1 MTRAAAG
8 DLRERVAVLELT
20 STADKS
26 AYTWSEARRIW
37 ADAVLDTRSN
47 LFSSVGIGARGVTFT
62 VRASS
67 LLSLANAFLW
77 RGHHCFLTSIIP
89 LEGQR
94 CYMEVKAALCEP
106 VTLTAKP
113 QARTGRD
120 ELNRPTAVDIPF
132 FTFPGVLTEKYR
144 ANEAED
150 VYRVTTLRRVLVTPK
165 AIQLRPGD
173 LVEAEGETPYIIRQA
188 LDLDPWKNE
197 YELERMEDA

>member
-1 MTRAAAG
+1 M
-8 DLRERVAVLELT
+8 
-20 STADKS
+20 
-26 AYTWSEARRIW
+26 W

-94 CYMEVKAALCEP
+94 GYMEVKAALCEP

-120 ELNRPTAVDIPF
+120 ALNRPTAVGIPS

-165 AIQLRPGD
+165 TIQLRPSD
-173 LVEAEGETPYIIRQA
+173 LVEAAGETPYIIRQA

-197 YELERMEDA
+197 YEIERMGDV

>member
-1 MTRAAAG
+1 MARMQAG
-8 DLRERVAVLELT
+8 DLDQRILVLDLSQET
-20 STADKS
+20 GGYAWKE
-26 AYTWSEARRIW
+26 AWRTWGKVE
-37 ADAVLDTRSN
+37 LDTRSN
-47 LFSSVGIGARGVTFT
+47 LFSSVGIGARGVTVI
-62 VRASS
+62 VRANPK
-67 LLSLANAFLW
+67 LTLHHAFSW
-77 RGHHCFLTSIIP
+77 RGHHCFLTSVLPIEDSP
-89 LEGQR
+89 G
-94 CYMEVKAALCEP
+94 YWAVKAALCEP
-106 VTLTAKP
+106 VILTAKP

-173 LVEAEGETPYIIRQA
+173 LVEAEGETPYIIRQV

>member
-1 MTRAAAG
+1 MARTAAG
-8 DLRERVAVLELT
+8 DLRERVTVLELT
-20 STADKS
+20 TVDKS

-62 VRASS
+62 VRTSAS
-67 LLSLANAFLW
+67 LSLANAVLW
-77 RGHHCFLTSIIP
+77 RGHHCFLTSIIH

-94 CYMEVKAALCEP
+94 GYMEVKAALCEP

-120 ELNRPTAVDIPF
+120 ELNRPTAVEVPSY
-132 FTFPGVLTEKYR
+132 TFPGILTEEYR
-144 ANEAED
+144 DNEAED

-165 AIQLRPGD
+165 VIQLRPGD
-173 LVEAEGETPYIIRQA
+173 LVEASGEPPYTVRQA
-188 LDLDPWKNE
+188 LDLDVWKNE
-197 YELERMEDA
+197 YEIERQEDV

>member
-1 MTRAAAG
+1 MAKIAAG
-8 DLRERVAVLELT
+8 DLRERISVLELT
-20 STADKS
+20 STADNS
-26 AYTWSEARRIW
+26 AYTWSEVRRIW

-47 LFSSVGIGARGVTFT
+47 LFSTMGIGARGVTFT
-62 VRASS
+62 VRTSAS
-67 LLSLANAFLW
+67 LQLVNALRW
-77 RGHHCFLTSIIP
+77 RGQHCFLTSLLP
-89 LEGQR
+89 LDGQR
-94 CYMEVKAALCEP
+94 GYMAVKAALCEP

-120 ELNRPTAVDIPF
+120 ELNRPTAVEIPS
-132 FTFPGVLTEKYR
+132 FTFPGILTEKYR

-173 LVEAEGETPYIIRQA
+173 LVEAEGGPPYIIRQA

-197 YELERMEDA
+197 YEIERMEDV